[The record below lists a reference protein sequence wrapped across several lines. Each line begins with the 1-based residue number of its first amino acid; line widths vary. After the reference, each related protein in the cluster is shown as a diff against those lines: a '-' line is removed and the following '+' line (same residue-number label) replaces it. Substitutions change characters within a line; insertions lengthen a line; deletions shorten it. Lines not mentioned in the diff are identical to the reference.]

1 LNKLYGKEVESLWE
15 NYDLLKGAMPWI
27 IAQENFTVGSLLTA
41 AVLYQISKWV
51 LLPLRP
57 EIAKGS

>member
-1 LNKLYGKEVESLWE
+1 
-15 NYDLLKGAMPWI
+15 
-27 IAQENFTVGSLLTA
+27 VGSLLTA

-57 EIAKGS
+57 EIAKGSWTEYEGFSEGPGERFYLVLISAWV